1 MDKSDLVWTLTSTL
15 LVWLMCVP
23 GLALFYGGLARKRH
37 ALSVM
42 TQVLAVC
49 ALITV
54 LWFAYGYSL
63 VFTEGFGGLGGWTR
77 LGLAGL
83 YRPGDAAAPLP
94 LLGTIPELLFALFQ
108 ATFAAITCGLI
119 TGSMAE
125 RTRFGAALAF
135 AGLWF
140 TLGYLP
146 IAHMV
151 WAGDGWLHLRGALD
165 FAGGTVVHI
174 SAGVAGLVGA
184 RWVGPRLGYGR
195 EAMLPHS
202 LPLNLTGAALL
213 WVGWFGFNGGSALAA
228 NGQAVLAAANT
239 LLAAACGVLA
249 WALAERV
256 LKGHASLL
264 GAASGAIAGLVGIT
278 PAAGLVAPGAALVI
292 GALASWAALWGVSGL
307 KRRLGVDDAFDVF
320 GIHAVGG
327 IVGAVLT
334 GVFYCAD
341 LGGPGPAGLGA
352 LLRQTWLQIEAVL
365 VSLAWAGASAAVC
378 ALLVDRL
385 MGLRAAPDEERQ
397 GLDAAEHGET
407 AYPD

>member
-1 MDKSDLVWTLTSTL
+1 
-15 LVWLMCVP
+15 
-23 GLALFYGGLARKRH
+23 
-37 ALSVM
+37 
-42 TQVLAVC
+42 
-49 ALITV
+49 
-54 LWFAYGYSL
+54 
-63 VFTEGFGGLGGWTR
+63 
-77 LGLAGL
+77 
-83 YRPGDAAAPLP
+83 
-94 LLGTIPELLFALFQ
+94 LLFALFQ

-140 TLGYLP
+140 TLGYMP

-174 SAGVAGLVGA
+174 SAGAAGLIGA

-228 NGQAVLAAANT
+228 NEQAVLAVANT

-256 LKGHASLL
+256 LKGRASLL

-278 PAAGLVAPGAALVI
+278 PAAGLVSPGAALVI
-292 GALASWAALWGVSGL
+292 GTLASWAALWGVSGL
-307 KRRLGVDDAFDVF
+307 KRRLGIDDAFDVF

-327 IVGAVLT
+327 IVGAILT
-334 GVFYCAD
+334 GVFYSAD
-341 LGGPGPAGLGA
+341 LGGPGPAGMDA
-352 LLRQTWLQIEAVL
+352 LLLQTWLQIEAVL
-365 VSLAWAGASAAVC
+365 VSLVWASVSAAIC
-378 ALLVDRL
+378 AWLVDRL
-385 MGLRAAPDEERQ
+385 LGLRIAADEERQ
-397 GLDAAEHGET
+397 GLDSAEHGET

>member
-1 MDKSDLVWTLTSTL
+1 MDKSDLVWTMTSTL

-23 GLALFYGGLARKRH
+23 GLALFYGGLARKRY

-42 TQVLAVC
+42 TQTLGVC
-49 ALITV
+49 TLVIV

-83 YRPGDAAAPLP
+83 HQAGAESALP

-140 TLGYLP
+140 TLGYMP

-202 LPLNLTGAALL
+202 LPMNLTGAALL
-213 WVGWFGFNGGSALAA
+213 WIGWFGFNGGSALAA
-228 NGQAVLAAANT
+228 NEQAVLAVANT
-239 LLAAACGVLA
+239 LLAAASGVLA
-249 WALAERV
+249 WALAERM
-256 LKGHASLL
+256 LKGRASLL

-278 PAAGLVAPGAALVI
+278 PAAGLVAPGASLVI
-292 GALASWAALWGVSGL
+292 GVLASWAAFYGVGSL
-307 KRRLGVDDAFDVF
+307 KRRLGIDDAFDVF

-327 IVGAVLT
+327 IVGAILT

-341 LGGPGPAGLGA
+341 LGGPGPAGLAA
-352 LLRQTWLQIEAVL
+352 LLHQTWLQVEAVL
-365 VSLAWAGASAAVC
+365 VSMAWAAISAVIC
-378 ALLVDRL
+378 AWLVDLLV
-385 MGLRAAPDEERQ
+385 GLRAAPDEERQ
-397 GLDAAEHGET
+397 GLDASEHGET

>member
-1 MDKSDLVWTLTSTL
+1 MDKSDLVWTMTSTL

-42 TQVLAVC
+42 TQTLGVC

-83 YRPGDAAAPLP
+83 YRAGDAAPLP

-140 TLGYLP
+140 TMGYMP

-195 EAMLPHS
+195 EPMLPHS

-213 WVGWFGFNGGSALAA
+213 WIGWFGFNGGSALAA
-228 NGQAVLAAANT
+228 NEQAVLAVANT
-239 LLAAACGVLA
+239 LLAAVSGVLA
-249 WALAERV
+249 WALAERI
-256 LKGHASLL
+256 LKGRASLL

-278 PAAGLVAPGAALVI
+278 PAAGLVAPGASLVI
-292 GALASWAALWGVSGL
+292 GVLASWAALWGVSGL
-307 KRRLGVDDAFDVF
+307 KRLLGIDDAFDVF

-327 IVGAVLT
+327 IVGAILT
-334 GVFYCAD
+334 GIFYSAD
-341 LGGPGPAGLGA
+341 LGGPGPSGLDA
-352 LLRQTWLQIEAVL
+352 LLRQVWLQAEAVL
-365 VSLAWAGASAAVC
+365 VSLAWAALSAAVC
-378 ALLVDRL
+378 AFLVDRL
-385 MGLRAAPDEERQ
+385 IGLRAAPDEERQ

>member
-1 MDKSDLVWTLTSTL
+1 MDKSDLVWTMISTL
-15 LVWLMCVP
+15 LVWLMCMP

-37 ALSVM
+37 ALSVI
-42 TQVLAVC
+42 TQTLGVC
-49 ALITV
+49 ALVVV
-54 LWFAYGYSL
+54 LWFFYGYSL
-63 VFTEGFGGLGGWTR
+63 VFTEGFGGLGGWSR

-83 YRPGDAAAPLP
+83 YQGGDTAPLP

-140 TLGYLP
+140 TLGYMP

-174 SAGVAGLVGA
+174 SAGAAGLIGA

-228 NGQAVLAAANT
+228 NEQAVLAVANT

-256 LKGHASLL
+256 LKGRASLL

-278 PAAGLVAPGAALVI
+278 PAAGLVSPGAALVI
-292 GALASWAALWGVSGL
+292 GTLASWAALWGVSGL
-307 KRRLGVDDAFDVF
+307 KRRLGIDDAFDVF

-327 IVGAVLT
+327 IVGAILT
-334 GVFYCAD
+334 GVFYSAD
-341 LGGPGPAGLGA
+341 LGGPGPAGMDA
-352 LLRQTWLQIEAVL
+352 LLLQTWLQIEAVL
-365 VSLAWAGASAAVC
+365 VSLVWASVSAAIC
-378 ALLVDRL
+378 AWLVDRL
-385 MGLRAAPDEERQ
+385 LGLRIAADEERQ
-397 GLDAAEHGET
+397 GLDSAEHGET

>member
-1 MDKSDLVWTLTSTL
+1 MDKSDLVWTMISTL
-15 LVWLMCVP
+15 LVWLMCMP

-42 TQVLAVC
+42 TQTLGVC
-49 ALITV
+49 ALVVV
-54 LWFAYGYSL
+54 LWFFYGYSL
-63 VFTEGFGGLGGWTR
+63 VFTEGFGGLGGWSR

-83 YRPGDAAAPLP
+83 YQGGDASPLP

-140 TLGYLP
+140 TLGYMP

-174 SAGVAGLVGA
+174 SAGAAGLIGA

-228 NGQAVLAAANT
+228 NEQAVLAVANT

-256 LKGHASLL
+256 LKGRASLL

-278 PAAGLVAPGAALVI
+278 PAAGLVSPGAALVI
-292 GALASWAALWGVSGL
+292 GTLASWAALWGVSGL
-307 KRRLGVDDAFDVF
+307 KRRLGIDDAFDVF

-327 IVGAVLT
+327 IVGAILT
-334 GVFYCAD
+334 GVFYSAD
-341 LGGPGPAGLGA
+341 LGGPGPAGMDA
-352 LLRQTWLQIEAVL
+352 LLLQTWLQIEAVL
-365 VSLAWAGASAAVC
+365 VSLVWASVSAAIC
-378 ALLVDRL
+378 AWLVDRL
-385 MGLRAAPDEERQ
+385 LGLRIAADEERQ
-397 GLDAAEHGET
+397 GLDSAEHGET

>member
-1 MDKSDLVWTLTSTL
+1 MDKSDLVWTMTSTL

-42 TQVLAVC
+42 TQTLGVC
-49 ALITV
+49 ALVIV

-63 VFTEGFGGLGGWTR
+63 VFTEGFGGLGGWAR
-77 LGLAGL
+77 LGLADL
-83 YRPGDAAAPLP
+83 YRPGDAASLP

-125 RTRFGAALAF
+125 RTRFSAALAF

-140 TLGYLP
+140 TLGYMP

-184 RWVGPRLGYGR
+184 YWVGPRLGYGR

-213 WVGWFGFNGGSALAA
+213 WIGWFGFNGGSALAA
-228 NGQAVLAAANT
+228 NEQAVLAVANT
-239 LLAAACGVLA
+239 LLAAAAGVLA

-256 LKGHASLL
+256 LKGRASLL

-278 PAAGLVAPGAALVI
+278 PAAGLVAPGASLVI
-292 GALASWAALWGVSGL
+292 GVLASWAAFYGVGSL
-307 KRRLGVDDAFDVF
+307 KRRLGIDDAFDVF

-334 GVFYCAD
+334 GVFYGAD
-341 LGGPGPAGLGA
+341 LGGPGPAGLAA
-352 LLRQTWLQIEAVL
+352 LLRQTWLQVEAVL
-365 VSLAWAGASAAVC
+365 VSFAWAAASAALC
-378 ALLVDRL
+378 AWLVNRL
-385 MGLRAAPDEERQ
+385 IGLRAAPDEERQ
-397 GLDAAEHGET
+397 GLDASEYGET

>member
-1 MDKSDLVWTLTSTL
+1 MDKSDLVWTMTSTL

-42 TQVLAVC
+42 TQTLGVC

-83 YRPGDAAAPLP
+83 YRAGDAAPLP

-140 TLGYLP
+140 TMGYMP

-195 EAMLPHS
+195 EPMLPHS

-213 WVGWFGFNGGSALAA
+213 WIGWFGFNGGSALAA
-228 NGQAVLAAANT
+228 NEQAVLAVANT
-239 LLAAACGVLA
+239 LLAAVSGVLA
-249 WALAERV
+249 WALAERI
-256 LKGHASLL
+256 LKGRASLL

-278 PAAGLVAPGAALVI
+278 PAAGLVAPGASLII
-292 GALASWAALWGVSGL
+292 GVLASWAALWGVSGL
-307 KRRLGVDDAFDVF
+307 KRLLGIDDAFDVF

-327 IVGAVLT
+327 IVGAILT
-334 GVFYCAD
+334 GIFYSAD
-341 LGGPGPAGLGA
+341 LGGPGPAGLSA
-352 LLRQTWLQIEAVL
+352 LLRQVWLQAEAVL
-365 VSLAWAGASAAVC
+365 VSLAWAALSAAVC
-378 ALLVDRL
+378 AFLVDRL
-385 MGLRAAPDEERQ
+385 IGLRAAPDEERQ

>member
-1 MDKSDLVWTLTSTL
+1 MDKSDLVWTMTSTL

-42 TQVLAVC
+42 TQTLGVC
-49 ALITV
+49 ALVTV

-83 YRPGDAAAPLP
+83 YQAGNADAPMS

-140 TLGYLP
+140 TLGYTP

-195 EAMLPHS
+195 EPMLPHS

-213 WVGWFGFNGGSALAA
+213 WIGWFGFNGGSALAA
-228 NGQAVLAAANT
+228 NEQAVLAVVNT
-239 LLAAACGVLA
+239 LLAAATGVLA
-249 WALAERV
+249 WALAERI
-256 LKGHASLL
+256 LKGRASLL

-278 PAAGLVAPGAALVI
+278 PAAGLVAPGASLAI

-307 KRRLGVDDAFDVF
+307 KRRLGIDDAFDVF

-327 IVGAVLT
+327 IVGAILT
-334 GVFYCAD
+334 GVFYSAD

-352 LLRQTWLQIEAVL
+352 LLNQVWLQAEAVL
-365 VSLAWAGASAAVC
+365 VSLAWAAISAAAC
-378 ALLVDRL
+378 AFLVDRL
-385 MGLRAAPDEERQ
+385 IGLRAAPDEERQ

>member
-1 MDKSDLVWTLTSTL
+1 MDKSDLVWTMTSTL

-42 TQVLAVC
+42 AQALGVC
-49 ALITV
+49 ALATV
-54 LWFAYGYSL
+54 LWFSYGYSL

-77 LGLAGL
+77 LGLSGL
-83 YRPGDAAAPLP
+83 YRAGDAAPLP

-140 TLGYLP
+140 TLGYMP

-174 SAGVAGLVGA
+174 SAGAAGLVGA

-228 NGQAVLAAANT
+228 NEQAVLAVANT

-256 LKGHASLL
+256 LKGRASLL

-278 PAAGLVAPGAALVI
+278 PAAGLVAPGAALAI

-307 KRRLGVDDAFDVF
+307 KRRLGIDDAFDVF

-327 IVGAVLT
+327 IVGAILT
-334 GVFYCAD
+334 GVFYSAD

-352 LLRQTWLQIEAVL
+352 LLRQVWLQAEAVL
-365 VSLAWAGASAAVC
+365 VSLIWAAASAAIC
-378 ALLVDRL
+378 ALVVDRL
-385 MGLRAAPDEERQ
+385 IGLRAAPDDERQ

>member
-1 MDKSDLVWTLTSTL
+1 MDKSDLVWTMTSTL
-15 LVWLMCVP
+15 LVWMMCMP

-37 ALSVM
+37 TLSVM

-49 ALITV
+49 AMVIV
-54 LWFAYGYSL
+54 LWFLYGYSL
-63 VFTEGFGGLGGWTR
+63 VFTEGFGGLGGLER
-77 LGLAGL
+77 LGMAGL
-83 YRPGDAAAPLP
+83 YQSAGDATMPLR
-94 LLGTIPELLFALFQ
+94 GTIPELLFALFQ

-125 RTRFGAALAF
+125 RTRFGAMLAF
-135 AGLWF
+135 IGLWF
-140 TLGYLP
+140 TLGYQP

-151 WAGDGWLHLRGALD
+151 WASDGWLYLRGALD

-202 LPLNLTGAALL
+202 LPLNLIGAALL
-213 WVGWFGFNGGSALAA
+213 WIGWFGFNGGSALAA
-228 NGQAVLAAANT
+228 NEQAVLACVNT

-249 WALAERV
+249 WALAERL
-256 LKGHASLL
+256 LKGRASLL

-278 PAAGLVAPGAALVI
+278 PAAGLVAPGAALII
-292 GALASWAALWGVSGL
+292 GSLAAWAALYGVGGL
-307 KRRLGVDDAFDVF
+307 KRLLGIDDTFDVF

-327 IVGAVLT
+327 IVGALLT
-334 GVFYCAD
+334 GIFYSAD
-341 LGGPGPAGLGA
+341 LGGPGPAGLA
-352 LLRQTWLQIEAVL
+352 PLLHQTWLQAEAVL
-365 VSLAWAGASAAVC
+365 ISLAWAGISAAIC
-378 ALLVDRL
+378 ALVVDRL
-385 MGLRAAPDEERQ
+385 IGLRAAPDVERQ
-397 GLDAAEHGET
+397 GLDAVEHGET

>member
-1 MDKSDLVWTLTSTL
+1 MDKSDLVWIMTSTL

-42 TQVLAVC
+42 TQTLAAC
-49 ALITV
+49 SLATA

-63 VFTEGFGGLGGWTR
+63 VFTEGFGVLGGLTR
-77 LGLAGL
+77 LGLSGL
-83 YRPGDAAAPLP
+83 YQAGETTTLP

-125 RTRFGAALAF
+125 RTRFGAALAYS
-135 AGLWF
+135 GLWF

-151 WAGDGWLHLRGALD
+151 WGSDGWLHLRGALD

-174 SAGVAGLVGA
+174 SAGAAGLVGA
-184 RWVGPRLGYGR
+184 YWVGPRLGYGR

-228 NGQAVLAAANT
+228 SEQAVLAIANT

-256 LKGHASLL
+256 LKGRASLL

-292 GALASWAALWGVSGL
+292 GTLASWAALWGVGGL
-307 KRRLGVDDAFDVF
+307 KRALGIDDAFDVF

-327 IVGAVLT
+327 IVGALLT
-334 GVFYCAD
+334 GVFYSAD
-341 LGGPGPAGLGA
+341 LGGPGPEGLDA
-352 LLRQTWLQIEAVL
+352 LLYQVWLQAEAVL
-365 VSLAWAGASAAVC
+365 VSLAWAAVSAAIC
-378 ALLVDRL
+378 ALLVNRL
-385 MGLRAAPDEERQ
+385 MGLRATPDDERQ
-397 GLDAAEHGET
+397 GLDATEHGET

>member
-1 MDKSDLVWTLTSTL
+1 MDKSDLVWTMTSTL

-42 TQVLAVC
+42 TQTLAVC
-49 ALITV
+49 ALVTV
-54 LWFAYGYSL
+54 LWFIYGYSL

-83 YRPGDAAAPLP
+83 YQAGADTTQP

-125 RTRFGAALAF
+125 RARFGSVLVF
-135 AGLWF
+135 IGLWF
-140 TLGYLP
+140 TLGYQP

-184 RWVGPRLGYGR
+184 RWIGPRLGYGR

-202 LPLNLTGAALL
+202 LPMNLTGAALL
-213 WVGWFGFNGGSALAA
+213 WIGWFGFNGGSALAA
-228 NGQAVLAAANT
+228 NEQAVLAVTNT
-239 LLAAACGVLA
+239 LLAATSGVLA
-249 WALAERV
+249 WAVAERW

-278 PAAGLVAPGAALVI
+278 PAAGLVAPGASLII
-292 GALASWAALWGVSGL
+292 GVLASWAALYGVSGL
-307 KRRLGVDDAFDVF
+307 KRQLGIDDAFDVF

-327 IVGAVLT
+327 IVGAILT
-334 GVFYCAD
+334 GIFYSAD
-341 LGGPGPAGLGA
+341 LGGPGPAGLLA
-352 LLRQTWLQIEAVL
+352 LLHQTWLQIEAVL
-365 VSLAWAGASAAVC
+365 VSMVWAAASALLC
-378 ALLVDRL
+378 ALVVDRL
-385 MGLRAAPDEERQ
+385 MGFRVAPDDERQ
-397 GLDAAEHGET
+397 GLDAAAHGET

>member
-1 MDKSDLVWTLTSTL
+1 MDKSDLVWTMTSTL

-42 TQVLAVC
+42 TQTLGVC

-83 YRPGDAAAPLP
+83 YRAGDAAPLP

-140 TLGYLP
+140 TMGYMP

-195 EAMLPHS
+195 EPMLPHS

-213 WVGWFGFNGGSALAA
+213 WIGWFGFNGGSALAA
-228 NGQAVLAAANT
+228 NEQAVLAVANT
-239 LLAAACGVLA
+239 LLAAASGVLA
-249 WALAERV
+249 WALAERI
-256 LKGHASLL
+256 LKGRASLL

-278 PAAGLVAPGAALVI
+278 PAAGLVAPGASLVI
-292 GALASWAALWGVSGL
+292 GVLASWAALWGVSGL
-307 KRRLGVDDAFDVF
+307 KRLLGIDDAFDVF

-327 IVGAVLT
+327 IVGAILT
-334 GVFYCAD
+334 GIFYSAD

-352 LLRQTWLQIEAVL
+352 LLRQVWLQAEAVL
-365 VSLAWAGASAAVC
+365 ASLAWAAFSAAVC
-378 ALLVDRL
+378 AFLVDRL
-385 MGLRAAPDEERQ
+385 IGLRAAPDEERQ

>member
-1 MDKSDLVWTLTSTL
+1 MDKSDLVWTMTSTL

-42 TQVLAVC
+42 TQTLGVC

-83 YRPGDAAAPLP
+83 YRAGDAAPLP

-140 TLGYLP
+140 TMGYMP

-195 EAMLPHS
+195 EPMLPHS

-213 WVGWFGFNGGSALAA
+213 WIGWFGFNGGSALAA
-228 NGQAVLAAANT
+228 NEQAVLAVANT
-239 LLAAACGVLA
+239 LLAAVSGVLA
-249 WALAERV
+249 WALAERI
-256 LKGHASLL
+256 LKGRASLL

-278 PAAGLVAPGAALVI
+278 PAAGLVAPGASLII
-292 GALASWAALWGVSGL
+292 GVLASWAALWGVSSL
-307 KRRLGVDDAFDVF
+307 KRLLGIDDAFDVF

-327 IVGAVLT
+327 IVGAILT
-334 GVFYCAD
+334 GIFYSAD
-341 LGGPGPAGLGA
+341 LGGPGPAGLSA
-352 LLRQTWLQIEAVL
+352 LLRQVWLQAEAVL
-365 VSLAWAGASAAVC
+365 VSLAWAALSAAVC
-378 ALLVDRL
+378 AFLVDRL
-385 MGLRAAPDEERQ
+385 IGLRAAPDEERQ

>member
-1 MDKSDLVWTLTSTL
+1 MDKSDLVWTMTSTL

-42 TQVLAVC
+42 TQTLGVC
-49 ALITV
+49 ALVTV

-83 YRPGDAAAPLP
+83 YRAGDTAPLT

-140 TLGYLP
+140 TLGYMP

-174 SAGVAGLVGA
+174 SAGAAGLVGA
-184 RWVGPRLGYGR
+184 WRVGPRLGYGR
-195 EAMLPHS
+195 EAMPPHN

-228 NGQAVLAAANT
+228 NEQAVLAVANT

-249 WALAERV
+249 WALAERI
-256 LKGHASLL
+256 LKGRASLL

-278 PAAGLVAPGAALVI
+278 PAAGLVAPGAAIAI

-307 KRRLGVDDAFDVF
+307 KRRLGIDDAFDVF

-327 IVGAVLT
+327 IVGAILT
-334 GVFYCAD
+334 GVFYSAD
-341 LGGPGPAGLGA
+341 LGGSGPAGLGA
-352 LLRQTWLQIEAVL
+352 LLRQVWLQAEAVL
-365 VSLAWAGASAAVC
+365 VSLAWAAASAAVC

-385 MGLRAAPDEERQ
+385 MGLRATPDEERQ

>member
-1 MDKSDLVWTLTSTL
+1 MDKSDLVWILTSTL
-15 LVWLMCVP
+15 LVWLMCMP

-37 ALSVM
+37 TLSVM
-42 TQVLAVC
+42 TQTLSVC

-83 YRPGDAAAPLP
+83 YRAGDAAPLP

-140 TLGYLP
+140 TLGYMP

-174 SAGVAGLVGA
+174 SAGAAGLVGA
-184 RWVGPRLGYGR
+184 YWVGPRLGHNR

-213 WVGWFGFNGGSALAA
+213 WIGWFGFNGGSALAA
-228 NGQAVLAAANT
+228 NEQAVLAVANT
-239 LLAAACGVLA
+239 LLAAVCGVLA
-249 WALAERV
+249 WALAERL
-256 LKGHASLL
+256 LKGRASLL

-278 PAAGLVAPGAALVI
+278 PAAGLVAPGASLVI
-292 GALASWAALWGVSGL
+292 GVLASWAALWGVSGL
-307 KRRLGVDDAFDVF
+307 KRRLGIDDAFDVF

-327 IVGAVLT
+327 IVGALLT
-334 GVFYCAD
+334 GIFYSAS

-352 LLRQTWLQIEAVL
+352 LLHQTWLQAEAVL
-365 VSLAWAGASAAVC
+365 VSLVWAAASAAIC

-385 MGLRAAPDEERQ
+385 MGLRVAPDEERQ
-397 GLDAAEHGET
+397 GLDATTHGET

>member
-1 MDKSDLVWTLTSTL
+1 MDKSDLVWTTTSTL

-42 TQVLAVC
+42 TQTLAVC
-49 ALITV
+49 ALVIV
-54 LWFAYGYSL
+54 LWFIYGYSL
-63 VFTEGFGGLGGWTR
+63 VFTEGSGFLGSLGR

-83 YRPGDAAAPLP
+83 YQGSNAAAPLP

-125 RTRFGAALAF
+125 RTRFGAMLAF
-135 AGLWF
+135 IGLWF
-140 TLGYLP
+140 TLGYQP

-151 WAGDGWLHLRGALD
+151 WASDGWLHLRGALD

-174 SAGVAGLVGA
+174 SAGMAGLVGA

-213 WVGWFGFNGGSALAA
+213 WIGWFGFNGGSALAA
-228 NGQAVLAAANT
+228 NEQAVLAVANT
-239 LLAAACGVLA
+239 LLAAASGVLA
-249 WALAERV
+249 WALAERL
-256 LKGHASLL
+256 LKGRASLL

-278 PAAGLVAPGAALVI
+278 PAAGLVAPGASLAI
-292 GALASWAALWGVSGL
+292 GVLAAWAALYGVSSL
-307 KRRLGVDDAFDVF
+307 KRRLGIDDTFDVF

-327 IVGAVLT
+327 IVGAILT
-334 GVFYCAD
+334 GVFYSAD
-341 LGGPGPAGLGA
+341 LGGPGPAGLAA
-352 LLRQTWLQIEAVL
+352 LLHQTWLQAEAVL
-365 VSLAWAGASAAVC
+365 VSLVWAGLSAVVC
-378 ALLVDRL
+378 AWVVDRL
-385 MGLRAAPDEERQ
+385 IGLRAAPDDERQ

>member
-1 MDKSDLVWTLTSTL
+1 MDKSDLVWTMTSTL
-15 LVWLMCVP
+15 LVWLMCMP

-49 ALITV
+49 AMVTV
-54 LWFAYGYSL
+54 LWFLYGYSL
-63 VFTEGFGGLGGWTR
+63 VFTESFGGLGGWSR

-83 YRPGDAAAPLP
+83 YQSGSDATMPLR
-94 LLGTIPELLFALFQ
+94 GSIPELLFALFQ

-125 RTRFGAALAF
+125 RTRFGAMLAF
-135 AGLWF
+135 IGLWF
-140 TLGYLP
+140 TLGYQP

-151 WAGDGWLHLRGALD
+151 WASDGWLFLRGALD

-202 LPLNLTGAALL
+202 LPLNLIGAALL
-213 WVGWFGFNGGSALAA
+213 WIGWFGFNGGSALAA
-228 NGQAVLAAANT
+228 SEQAVLAVVNT

-256 LKGHASLL
+256 LKGRASLL

-278 PAAGLVAPGAALVI
+278 PAAGLVAPGASLVI
-292 GALASWAALWGVSGL
+292 GTLAAWAALYGVGGL
-307 KRRLGVDDAFDVF
+307 KRLLGIDDSFDVF

-334 GVFYCAD
+334 GIFYSAD

-352 LLRQTWLQIEAVL
+352 LLHQTWLQIEAVL
-365 VSLAWAGASAAVC
+365 VSMVWAGVSAALC
-378 ALLVDRL
+378 ALVVDRL
-385 MGLRAAPDEERQ
+385 IGLRVTPDTERQ
-397 GLDAAEHGET
+397 GLDADEHGET